1 MNNTGTL
8 AVHALPDGG
17 AELQLVLHLSWDDV
31 AALGREAGRLAAQL
45 NRTVGLDEAASH
57 RLSTRSTRVSPTDT
71 SAAES
76 RATSLAPPGPGML
89 QARSATDQSR
99 HVLENTTGASATNH
113 MAGGGGVHAAGPM
126 PATTQGRG
134 DASGGPRA

>member
-45 NRTVGLDEAASH
+45 NRSVGLAEAASH
-57 RLSTRSTRVSPTDT
+57 RLSTRSPRVSTTDA
-71 SAAES
+71 SAGET

-89 QARSATDQSR
+89 QARSATDQNR
-99 HVLENTTGASATNH
+99 HILENTTGTSAANH
-113 MAGGGGVHAAGPM
+113 MAGGGHTAGPM